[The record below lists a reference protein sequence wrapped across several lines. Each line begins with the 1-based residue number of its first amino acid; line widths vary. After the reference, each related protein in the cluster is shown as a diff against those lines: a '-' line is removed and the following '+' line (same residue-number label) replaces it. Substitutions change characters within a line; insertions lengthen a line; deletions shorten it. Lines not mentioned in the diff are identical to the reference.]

1 MNIKPKAKIAHPKIV
16 SRERSETDSN
26 ENLAF
31 RQGQPD
37 LRSLILNEIK
47 FQNW

>member
-1 MNIKPKAKIAHPKIV
+1 MSMKPKAKVAHPKIV
-16 SRERSETDSN
+16 SPERSETDPN

-37 LRSLILNEIK
+37 LHSSILNDK

>member
-1 MNIKPKAKIAHPKIV
+1 MHMKPKAKIARPKIV
-16 SRERSETDSN
+16 SRERSGTDSN

-37 LRSLILNEIK
+37 PHSSILNDK